1 MNALEFKKNNN
12 CEIFDESDLDYQRL
26 VKKFVNKIEKLKKIK
41 KKEEYRKKIILIKI
55 INDMI

>member
-26 VKKFVNKIEKLKKIK
+26 VKKFVNKIEKLKKNK
-41 KKEEYRKKIILIKI
+41 KRNIEKNYP
-55 INDMI
+55 